1 MEKTTRRNILKAVAA
16 GGTAAG
22 FGMVLKSG
30 PIESAFAQGQSGES
44 HGHHQPIDGPLANA
58 TVSFGQWRTDLSP
71 PLDRRLNAPPAPTA
85 NQHLL
90 IPYEP
95 TIRAGGAVNF
105 IIAGLHNVAIYDHGT
120 TPTDIRTNLTIP
132 MQGPPG
138 LPLIDD
144 PNKRI
149 YRGPDPSILPSLDRV
164 EVVTFANP
172 GRYLVICGFLFHF
185 QDDMFG
191 YIKVVA

>member
-16 GGTAAG
+16 GGAAAG
-22 FGMVLKSG
+22 FGMVLKSRTG
-30 PIESAFAQGQSGES
+30 ESAFAQGKSDES
-44 HGHHQPIDGPLANA
+44 HGKHTPIDGPLASA
-58 TVSFGQWRTDLSP
+58 TVSFGQWRTDLTP

-105 IIAGLHNVAIYDHGT
+105 LISGLHNVVIYDHGT
-120 TPTDIRTNLTIP
+120 RPSDINTALTIP

-149 YRGPDPSILPSLDRV
+149 YRGPDPSILPTLDRV
-164 EVVTFANP
+164 EGVTLGEP
-172 GRYLVICGFLFHF
+172 GIYLVICGFLFHF
-185 QDDMFG
+185 QDNMFG
-191 YIKVVA
+191 YIKVVP